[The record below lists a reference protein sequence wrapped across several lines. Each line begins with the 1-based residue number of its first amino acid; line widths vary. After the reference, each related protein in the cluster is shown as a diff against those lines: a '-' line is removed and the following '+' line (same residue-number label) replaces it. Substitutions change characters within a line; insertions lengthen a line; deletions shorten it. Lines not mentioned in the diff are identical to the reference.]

1 MNKRQY
7 RKSKV
12 KVLEREV
19 EAIKLE
25 LAEVKAKLE
34 TKRKPRTTKVEE

>member
-7 RKSKV
+7 RKSRV
-12 KVLEREV
+12 KNIEREI
-19 EAIKLE
+19 EAIKQE